1 MKPLSAILDA
11 ELAKSPALP
20 VSFAQLRRLES
31 RWNATAPPPFA
42 QHCRPVR
49 VLDGRLLLQVDS
61 PAWAGRIRHQKQ
73 AILQHLRS
81 QDADWAEL
89 QDIQVRVV
97 PADQPPARPYQR
109 LSLSPATAR
118 LLEQTA
124 DAVTDPRLR
133 AALRRLT
140 RHARTAD

>member
-1 MKPLSAILDA
+1 MKSLSAILDA
-11 ELAKSPALP
+11 ELARSLALP

-31 RWNATAPPPFA
+31 RWQTTAPPPFA
-42 QHCRPVR
+42 QHCRPVC

-73 AILQHLRS
+73 AILQHLRR
-81 QDADWAEL
+81 QHADWAAL

-97 PADQPPARPYQR
+97 PADQPPAQPHPRPA
-109 LSLSPATAR
+109 LSAATAR

-124 DAVTDPRLR
+124 DAVTDPDLR

-140 RHARTAD
+140 RHARTPG